1 MSAQNKKPDNKQ
13 PLESPAS
20 EANNS
25 GSSSKIKWLFIAIP
39 LAIIFF
45 TILTYSPPLTWQT
58 DYQQAIELAKQQDK
72 AVLILFTIPEANQG
86 KLMKNACEAG
96 NVRSIIKETF
106 VPIICD
112 GRKYKELVKEY
123 DIASMPTIV
132 LKWPDNDKN
141 FHINTFRADRLAKKM
156 QDFLDDFPQ
165 PAKRDINK

>member
-13 PLESPAS
+13 PLDSPAS

-45 TILTYSPPLTWQT
+45 TIFNYSPPLAWQT
-58 DYQQAIELAKQQDK
+58 DYQQAMELAKQQDK
-72 AVLILFTIPEANQG
+72 AVLMLFTIPEANQG
-86 KLMKNACEAG
+86 KLMKGACETG
-96 NVRSIIKETF
+96 NVISIIKKTF

-123 DIASMPTIV
+123 DITSMPTIV
-132 LKWPDNDKN
+132 LKWPEDDKD
-141 FHINTFRADRLAKKM
+141 FRINTFRADRLAKKM
-156 QDFLDDFPQ
+156 QEFLDEFPRPTQ
-165 PAKRDINK
+165 RATNK